1 MMKINIPSSPQQIQ
15 ARLLKLA
22 AFFLFLYSL
31 ILTLSPAARERS
43 WQVDYRW
50 SHWLGFVLWA
60 SLIALAHYQLRRRLP
75 DSDPYLLPLA
85 ALLSGWG
92 MLTVWRLD
100 ASLGLRQALWLVVS
114 LGIFIL
120 GLRLPSDLR
129 FLRRYKYLWLT
140 GGLLL
145 TALTLVF
152 GTNPLGAGPRLWL
165 GCCGLYF
172 QPSEP
177 LKLLL
182 IVYLAAYFA
191 DRLPLFPSAPPLPRR
206 AFVVTRSPA
215 PRVSLAPRLILPLL
229 LPTLV
234 LTGLALLLLLVQRDL
249 GTASIFIV
257 LYTIVLHIASGRKRV
272 LLVSLVG
279 LGLAGLAGYFL
290 FDVVRLRMDAWLNPW
305 LDPSGRSY
313 QIVQSLMAVANGGIG
328 GRGPGMGS
336 PGLVPIS
343 ISDFIFSAISE
354 ESGLVGTIGLFA
366 LLGLFLA
373 RGMSVA
379 LRAPD
384 SFRRLLA
391 AGLTAYLGAQSLLII
406 GGNLRLLPLTGVTLP
421 FVSYGGSS
429 LLTSYLSLLLL
440 ISSQPEEEPAP
451 LPRPQPYLVVTCMLG
466 LGLIAASLVNG
477 WWAVWRGPDLL
488 ARTDNARRAISDS
501 YVQRGSLLDRNSTP
515 INLTQGESGSYT
527 RVYSYPDLA
536 PIAGYTHPIYG
547 QAGLEASLDPYLR
560 GLQGNPASLIWWDH
574 LLYGQPPPGL
584 DVRLTIDLDLQ
595 RKADALLGEHA
606 GALVLLNAQSGE
618 ILVMAS
624 HPTYDPNKL
633 DEKGDSLAQDPGAPL
648 LDRAAQG
655 IYPVGTAPTPFF
667 FAAGLSENAPHNDL
681 IQLYDALGFYTTPE
695 LRLPIAAASTA
706 SGELRVSP
714 LQMALAAATLS
725 NQGILPAPRLAMA
738 VNTPTQG
745 WVILPPLGEPV
756 QALSA
761 QSASS
766 TAESLMVSGQPF
778 WQASGKGFE
787 TQEHKTITWYLAGT
801 LPGWQG
807 TPLALVIAIE
817 EDNPSF
823 TEYLG
828 QTLMQEALQP

>member
-1 MMKINIPSSPQQIQ
+1 MKINASLPPQQIQ
-15 ARLLKLA
+15 ARLLELA
-22 AFFLFLYSL
+22 ALFLFLYSL
-31 ILTLSPAARERS
+31 ILSLSPAARARS
-43 WQVDYRW
+43 WAVDYRW

-60 SLIALAHYQLRRRLP
+60 GLTALAHYQLRRRRP

-85 ALLSGWG
+85 ALLSGGG

-100 ASLGLRQALWLVVS
+100 SNLGLRQALWLVVS

-120 GLRLPSDLR
+120 GLRLPADLR

-152 GTNPLGAGPRLWL
+152 GTNPLGDGPRLWL
-165 GCCGLYF
+165 GCCGFYF

-182 IVYLAAYFA
+182 IVYLAAY
-191 DRLPLFPSAPPLPRR
+191 
-206 AFVVTRSPA
+206 
-215 PRVSLAPRLILPLL
+215 LAGAMPINLRPWPLL
-229 LPTLV
+229 APTLV
-234 LTGLALLLLLVQRDL
+234 VTGLALLLLLVQRDL

-257 LYTIVLHIASGRKRV
+257 LYTIVLYIASGRKRV

-379 LRAPD
+379 LRASD

-429 LLTSYLSLLLL
+429 LLTSYISLLLLLL

-451 LPRPQPYLVVTCMLG
+451 LPRPQPYLIVTGMLG
-466 LGLIAASLVNG
+466 LGLIAASLANG

-488 ARTDNARRAISDS
+488 ARTDNARRAISDR
-501 YVQRGSLLDRNSTP
+501 YVQRGGLLDRNSTA

-560 GLQGNPASLIWWDH
+560 GLQGNPASLSWWDH

-584 DVRLTIDLDLQ
+584 DIRLTIDLDLQ
-595 RKADALLGEHA
+595 SNTDALLGEHA

-633 DEKGDSLAQDPGAPL
+633 DEEGDSLAQDPGAPL
-648 LDRAAQG
+648 LDRAGQG
-655 IYPVGTAPTPFF
+655 LYPLGMVPTPFL

-695 LRLPIAAASTA
+695 LRLPVAAASTV

-725 NQGILPAPRLAMA
+725 NQGILPAPRLVMA
-738 VNTPTQG
+738 VNTPQQG

-778 WQASGKGFE
+778 WQASGKGVE
-787 TQEHKTITWYLAGT
+787 TQGHKTITWYLTGT

-807 TPLALVIAIE
+807 TPLALVIAVE